1 MNTKQIILNKLKNA
15 RKESLSKK
23 VDLGLIDEFD
33 WQDLNS
39 LEDEASNLEYYA
51 YDWFDDAFYAAIEA
65 WQKVNDVMNM
75 GAGNQIDYAAVQR
88 DEELLAEIAT
98 KADELG
104 LAPQEVYDQYDEH
117 LALIKRVEMDS
128 VQFEENKMKFDQ
140 WFK

>member
-1 MNTKQIILNKLKNA
+1 MNTKQTVLDKLKNS
-15 RKESLSKK
+15 KLKLSKK
-23 VDLGLIDEFD
+23 IDLGLIDNFAYD
-33 WQDLNS
+33 DMNS

-65 WQKVNDVMNM
+65 WQKVNDVFNN
-75 GAGNQIDYAAVQR
+75 GAANQIDYADVKR

-98 KADELG
+98 KAEELG

-117 LALIKRVEMDS
+117 LALIKRIEMDTK
-128 VQFEENKMKFDQ
+128 QFEENSMKFDQ